1 MNIMNAIGLFG
12 NLKCLTMSGALFA
25 GIAVNAW
32 AADFSAGTGT
42 VEDPYVISTADEL
55 NAVRNDLAAHYQLAA
70 DVDLTD
76 WINANSPDAGW
87 LPIGTSD
94 APFIGTFDGNGHVIE
109 NIWVETSGANAGL
122 FGVIG
127 GDVSIQELGVIVA
140 DGRKISGGS
149 NVGILVGLSTGV
161 GGTKQ
166 TLVQE
171 VYVSGNV
178 ESKGTLVG
186 GIVGRN
192 NNQNITILNSYA
204 KGNVYATGDGVGGI
218 IGSSYGPCMTLV
230 DRCYALNN
238 ITVDGGGSTG
248 GIMGTVSAPDASVEQ
263 MNATISNCVAI
274 NKRLTV
280 RDDIPNRIF
289 TWAKQDKVVLQ
300 DNMAFSGCLINEAPF
315 SSSDANGKNGQDKNA
330 DELASQATYANWDF
344 ENVWAMG
351 NGGFQLP
358 ALKNVSLEKQPKDAY
373 SLDLESDNPFV
384 DLVPV
389 GGELNVVEQ
398 CGVSNNGR
406 DDVTDL
412 LQQAID
418 ACSMKQATVVVPE
431 GRYAIRPIFLRSNV
445 TLELEEGAQLI
456 GSRNI
461 EDYRAAFPNA
471 GAIETSALVFGK
483 GIENVKIVG
492 KGIINGRGDA
502 PDFDFGNGKGDRPK
516 VLHLVDCKNV
526 VVEGVTLQN
535 SAFWTAHFLLC
546 DGVKIKGVK
555 IYSHTNWNNDG
566 IDIDSRNVEIEDC
579 DIDCDDDGICMKSD
593 RGIMVENVT
602 VKNCT
607 IRTNCNAIKLGTA
620 GKTGFRNITYTD
632 CVIEK
637 ASEDNF
643 RKHYENSKLAFCG
656 INMEGPSVI
665 SGIALESVN
674 GGILDEV
681 NISNI
686 QMKDVH
692 TAIFLRLGKREGS
705 LQMSELKNVVISN
718 VKATC
723 VSKLASSIVGVPDGI
738 IDNVLIKDVEITLPG
753 GGTINDANA
762 NVPELVDAYPEANM
776 FGTPFPAYGF
786 YVRHADNV
794 RFENVKFNLQAADA
808 RPEYVFDDVE
818 NHEVITGIEQLAGGD
833 DFEFAF
839 DADGGLQVSSRAGGF
854 AQVKVFDISGKM
866 VGTAN
871 VQASETASIDL
882 PGAGIYIVTVYTPE
896 GTITRKIACR

>member
-12 NLKCLTMSGALFA
+12 NLKCLTMSGVLFA
-25 GIAVNAW
+25 GMAVNAW

-55 NAVRNDLAAHYQLAA
+55 NAVRNNLSAHYQMGADIDLA
-70 DVDLTD
+70 D

-94 APFIGTFDGNGHVIE
+94 APFIGTFDGNGHAIE
-109 NIWVETSGANAGL
+109 NIWVETSEANAGL

-140 DGRKISGGS
+140 DGRKVSGGS

-166 TLVQE
+166 TLIQE

-218 IGSSYGPCMTLV
+218 IGSSYGPCTTLV

-300 DNMAFSGCLINEAPF
+300 GNMAFSGCLINEAPF

-398 CGVSNNGR
+398 CDVSNNGR

-412 LQQAID
+412 IQQAID
-418 ACSMKQATVVVPE
+418 ACSMKKATVVVPS

-445 TLELEEGAQLI
+445 TLRLEEGAQLI

-461 EDYRAAFPNA
+461 EDYRSAFPNA

-483 GIENVKIVG
+483 GIENVAITG

-526 VVEGVTLQN
+526 VVEDVTLQN
-535 SAFWTAHFLLC
+535 SAYWTAHFLMC

-620 GKTGFRNITYTD
+620 GKTGFRNITYTG

-705 LQMSELKNVVISN
+705 PQMSELKNVVISN

-776 FGTPFPAYGF
+776 FGTPLPAYGF
-786 YVRHADNV
+786 YVRHANNV
-794 RFENVKFNLQAADA
+794 KFENVKFNLQAADA

-818 NHEVITGIEQLAGGD
+818 NHEVITGIEQLDGGD

-871 VQASETASIDL
+871 VQASGAASIDL

-896 GTITRKIACR
+896 GIIARKIACR